1 MRTTS
6 KITAAGLAVLA
17 ATGLLA
23 GVAGAETATA
33 SADSFGARSHAEAM
47 TISIAGT
54 KLTGSAA
61 EAMLDQAPT
70 GKASVSELLIP
81 GLAESTIE
89 ALANAANPAG
99 QIVKPESCLLDE
111 LEAIPGIRRVDIA
124 CPEATA
130 RIDGALPYARGL
142 GAEVVLEPSV
152 SGVLD
157 TLGLTEQVSGATD
170 QVFADVI
177 GPVVEALTGT
187 PLEQVVDPA
196 VSTVQDVLGDAL
208 TLDSTA
214 RIVIAPALAE
224 VTSTADMVTARA
236 HSQGIRVELLPV
248 NEVGATN
255 GLLPD
260 DLEVGEP
267 LITIT
272 IGEAIAEKSYSR
284 VNGAA
289 LDPKSSASAVKIE
302 FGSNALT
309 EALGV
314 PSTIEVPVATEQCLL
329 TGTPLEICI
338 SVASAGA
345 DADGNPYATSTA
357 ISLFRGLEGGGI
369 DLSTGGVTA
378 GSTGQAAVAP
388 AAPVAAPEGALPR
401 TGGPEALPVLGAGL
415 LSAAVLLR
423 RSLLGR

>member
-6 KITAAGLAVLA
+6 KITALGLAVLA
-17 ATGLLA
+17 ASGLLA
-23 GVAGAETATA
+23 GQAGAETATA
-33 SADSFGARSHAEAM
+33 AADSFGARAHAEAM

-54 KLTGSAA
+54 KITGSAA
-61 EAMLDQAPT
+61 DALLDQAPL
-70 GKASVSELLIP
+70 GKATVSELLVP

-89 ALANAANPAG
+89 ALADAANPAG
-99 QIVKPESCLLDE
+99 EIVKPQSCLLDE

-124 CPEATA
+124 CPEAAA
-130 RIDGALPYARGL
+130 RLDGALPYARGL
-142 GAEVVLEPSV
+142 GAELVVEPSV

-157 TLGLTEQVSGATD
+157 TLGLTEPVTGATD

-224 VTSTADMVTARA
+224 VTSTADLVTARA
-236 HSQGIRVELLPV
+236 HSQGIRIELLPV

-255 GLLPD
+255 GLLPE

-284 VNGAA
+284 VSGKG
-289 LDPKSSASAVKIE
+289 LDPTASASAVKIT

-329 TGTPLEICI
+329 TGTPLEICV

-357 ISLFRGLEGGGI
+357 VSLFRGLEGGGI

-388 AAPVAAPEGALPR
+388 AAPAAAPEGSLPR